1 MADDLKDRGARD
13 RSRVNVHE
21 DHEVRYLDTEV
32 GGQQGAAGPGG
43 SESGCISRNCRQRV
57 GEASLMSESSPAT
70 RRAPDDAVEPLVQYV
85 QKHPVCTALVALAI
99 GYVLGKIY

>member
-1 MADDLKDRGARD
+1 
-13 RSRVNVHE
+13 
-21 DHEVRYLDTEV
+21 
-32 GGQQGAAGPGG
+32 
-43 SESGCISRNCRQRV
+43 
-57 GEASLMSESSPAT
+57 MSESSPADQAT